1 MRINNNRETVYA
13 MKPSIFTSFGLL
25 LTLLASLVQA
35 EPQVDPSY
43 LEAIKNA
50 KTPEAKGLAIA
61 EAQKAIDKGWGDSQ
75 SEMKMIL
82 RTPAGNENTRII
94 EVKSLEVSDDG
105 DKSLMVFNEPL
116 DVQGTS
122 FLSFSHINAPD
133 DQWIYLPALK
143 RVKRIASRNKSG
155 SFMGSEFS
163 YEDLSSFEVSK
174 YDFKYL
180 RDEPCGDKTCYVVES
195 YPKDE
200 YSGYTRLVSWIEKD
214 DFKVQKIDFY
224 DRKKALLK
232 TMKVQDYKLLKDKFW
247 RPVRSVMKNHQ
258 TGKSTELIW
267 DDIKLDTGL
276 TEDDFSQNNLRRAY

>member
-1 MRINNNRETVYA
+1 
-13 MKPSIFTSFGLL
+13 MKP
-25 LTLLASLVQA
+25 TLLARVSLILALLSPLAQA
-35 EPQVDPSY
+35 EPQVEPAY
-43 LEAIKNA
+43 RKAIENA
-50 KTPEAKGLAIA
+50 ETPKAKGLAIS
-61 EAQKAIDKGWGDSQ
+61 EAQKAIGEGWGDSKSQ
-75 SEMKMIL
+75 MKMVL

-94 EVKSLEVSDDG
+94 EVNSLEVQGDG

-116 DVQGTS
+116 DVQGTA
-122 FLSFSHINAPD
+122 FLSFSHVEGPD

-180 RDEPCGDKTCYVVES
+180 RDEACGDEQCYVVES

-200 YSGYTRLVSWIEKD
+200 YSGYTRLVSWIEQD
-214 DFKVQKIDFY
+214 DFRVRKIEFY

-232 TMKVQDYKLLKDKFW
+232 TMTVDEYKLLNDKYW
-247 RPVRSVMKNHQ
+247 RPTRSVMENHQ
-258 TGKSTELIW
+258 TGKSTVLIW
-267 DDIKLDTGL
+267 DDIQLGIGLD
-276 TEDDFSQNNLRRAY
+276 EDDFSQNNLRRAY